1 MPGCGCDSKQLAKTL
16 SIRVIKP
23 GLQTTVQAG
32 PRIGLRHLGVPA
44 NGAADPLSLALANKL
59 VGNTWDAAA
68 LEATL
73 LGPTLRFDT
82 DCFLALTGARATV
95 TLNGTEQPQH
105 ETLFARTGDEL
116 VVGAA
121 ELGARVYIAIAGGL
135 PADKILDSTST
146 NLQAGFGGYE
156 GRALQ
161 AGDAFDITS
170 VEVGQ
175 LRTPDEFRLPMS
187 ASWAVHAC
195 AASETSLLDDAGI
208 VNLFDINWTVGRRAD
223 RMGLRLEGAK
233 LKTSSDGRMPSAGV
247 IPGTIQCPEDGA
259 PYVLAS
265 DAGTV
270 GGYPRIAQVARTDR
284 HLLGQLRPG
293 DHLRLLRREPDEAVS
308 ILRAKIA
315 YWQEW
320 LPHIEAVLS

>member
-1 MPGCGCDSKQLAKTL
+1 V
-16 SIRVIKP
+16 SITVIKP

-59 VGNTWDAAA
+59 VGNAWDAAA

-73 LGPTLRFDT
+73 LGPTLCFDS
-82 DCFLALTGARATV
+82 DCSFALTGARASV
-95 TLNGTEQPQH
+95 TLNGKEQPQH
-105 ETLFARTGDEL
+105 ETLVARAGDEL

-121 ELGARVYIAIAGGL
+121 ELGARVYIAIAGGF
-135 PADKILDSTST
+135 PADEVLGSVST

-161 AGDAFDITS
+161 AGDTFDIVS
-170 VEVGQ
+170 PEVGQ
-175 LRTPDEFRLPMS
+175 LVTPDEYRLPMS
-187 ASWAVHAC
+187 ASWAVHVC
-195 AASETSLLDDAGI
+195 TASETSLLDDAGI
-208 VNLFDINWTVGRRAD
+208 ANLFDTNWTVGRRAD
-223 RMGLRLEGAK
+223 
-233 LKTSSDGRMPSAGV
+233 SSEGRMSSAGV
-247 IPGTIQCPEDGA
+247 IPGTIQCPEDGS

-270 GGYPRIAQVARTDR
+270 GGYPRIAQIARADR
-284 HLLGQLRPG
+284 HVIGQLRPG
-293 DHLRLLRREPDEAVS
+293 DHLRLLRREPDEAAG
-308 ILRAKIA
+308 ILHAKIV

-320 LPHIEAVLS
+320 LPEVEAVLS